1 MKPALT
7 NTYHTYRHALVDT
20 KWFLSV
26 VMWMKKQKLCLCFIS
41 GTGLCHVAQ
50 RPWTQDFTSSAS
62 EVLGSQACA
71 TPPPPSLPL
80 YAILTN
86 FSKKKKKIK
95 EDHYTYSV
103 TLSSILRWNYKTK
116 MAQWLSWA
124 HIALYSCRG
133 PRFGSWHPLSIT
145 LVLGDP
151 VSSSDRWGLL
161 HTWHRHINSVTH
173 IYSKT
178 RNLIC

>member
-1 MKPALT
+1 MVFKCSDVNEEAKVMSLFYFWNRAVPCSPEAL
-7 NTYHTYRHALVDT
+7 NSRFYFFSLRSAGV
-20 KWFLSV
+20 
-26 VMWMKKQKLCLCFIS
+26 
-41 GTGLCHVAQ
+41 TGMCH
-50 RPWTQDFTSSAS
+50 
-62 EVLGSQACA
+62 
-71 TPPPPSLPL
+71 PPPPSLPL

-86 FSKKKKKIK
+86 FSKKKKIK